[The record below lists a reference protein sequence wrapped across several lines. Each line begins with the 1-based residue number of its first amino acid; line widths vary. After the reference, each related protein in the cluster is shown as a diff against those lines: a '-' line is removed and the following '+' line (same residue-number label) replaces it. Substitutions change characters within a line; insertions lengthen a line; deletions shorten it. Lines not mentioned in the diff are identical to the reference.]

1 MNVQNNSAQRA
12 AEIECLPRYFST
24 KYPVYGYSIF
34 TFSMLEIFLFCG
46 FLDSSAMR
54 SAAALTLPNPKDWK
68 YENVASFSAT

>member
-1 MNVQNNSAQRA
+1 MLDVQNNSVQRA

-46 FLDSSAMR
+46 FLDSSAMK
-54 SAAALTLPNPKDWK
+54 SAAALILLNPKGRK
-68 YENVASFSAT
+68 I